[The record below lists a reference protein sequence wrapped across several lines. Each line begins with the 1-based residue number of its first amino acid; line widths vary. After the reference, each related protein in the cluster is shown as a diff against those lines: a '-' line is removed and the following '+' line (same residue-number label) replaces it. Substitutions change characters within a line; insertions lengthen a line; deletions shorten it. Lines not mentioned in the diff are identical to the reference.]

1 MDQGGICKLVI
12 AESYNK
18 NLNKRS
24 LRKEE
29 SQGLR
34 VLNKTREVCLVRM
47 GWLVVFVL
55 TGKSLACFRASLV
68 AQLVKDLP
76 AIQETW
82 V

>member
-1 MDQGGICKLVI
+1 M
-12 AESYNK
+12 
-18 NLNKRS
+18 
-24 LRKEE
+24 
-29 SQGLR
+29 
-34 VLNKTREVCLVRM
+34 LNKTREVCLVRM